1 MILFV
6 DDHQEILD
14 LYSNFLKQHGYQVL
28 ACTSPIQALELFQ
41 QYQSSIKTV
50 ISDYCMPELNG
61 LALINILQ
69 SHNPNIQAIMITGY
83 SDINIPKN
91 IRLIE
96 KPFSVKTLLN
106 VLSERG
112 EQSVTP
118 QFASTA

>member
-118 QFASTA
+118 QFSSTA

>member
-14 LYSNFLKQHGYQVL
+14 LYSDFLKQHGYQVL
-28 ACTSPIQALELFQ
+28 ACTSPIQALEVFK
-41 QYQSSIKTV
+41 QYQSSIKT
-50 ISDYCMPELNG
+50 IITDYCMPELNG

-69 SHNPNIQAIMITGY
+69 SHNPNIQPIMITGY

-106 VLSERG
+106 VLSESN
-112 EQSVTP
+112 EKAVAP
-118 QFASTA
+118 QYASMA